1 MKLLD
6 KYILKKFFKTFI
18 FVVLLLNIIV
28 CIVDYTEKQDD
39 FLKHGLD
46 FGYVFSEYYV
56 NLFIHWVNTLSPLSI
71 FIAVVF
77 LTARLASHT
86 EIVAILSNGVSYQ
99 RFLAPY
105 FVGATIVGLVIFGL
119 LGWVVPNSSKTR
131 VAFEIKYL
139 KSPYYFNERDI
150 HYRVSDSTYLYVE
163 SYNNRIKRGY
173 RPTLETF
180 DGNKLLEKISANR
193 IQWDSTNQ
201 EWTFDKY
208 EKYIFNADGSQKY
221 SKGNSLK
228 MKLNLE
234 PKYFESKYA
243 LHETL
248 TNPELS
254 EYIEKEKSRGVGNL
268 GVYENALYERYAY
281 PFAIIILTLMGVCVS
296 SVKSRHGSGFLIAVG
311 FILAFV
317 YLLMVLMS
325 RAIAEADT
333 LSPFL
338 AAWLPNIIFFF
349 VTIYLY
355 LRVQK

>member
-6 KYILKKFFKTFI
+6 KYILTKFFKTFI

-28 CIVDYTEKQDD
+28 CVIDYTEKQDD
-39 FLKHGLD
+39 FLNHGLN

-77 LTARLASHT
+77 MTARLTSHT
-86 EIVAILSNGVSYQ
+86 EVIAVLSNGVSYP
-99 RFLAPY
+99 RFLLPY
-105 FVGATIVGLVIFGL
+105 IVGASIIGGIIFGL
-119 LGWVVPNSSKTR
+119 IGYVVPYSAKTR

-193 IQWDSTNQ
+193 IQWDSAKE

-208 EKYIFNADGSQKY
+208 EKYTFNVDGTQKFA
-221 SKGNSLK
+221 KGTSLTK
-228 MKLNLE
+228 KLNLD
-234 PKYFESKYA
+234 PKYFESKYN

-248 TNPELS
+248 TNTELS
-254 EYIEKEKSRGVGNL
+254 DFIQQERQRGVGNL
-268 GVYENALYERYAY
+268 GIYENALYERYAY
-281 PFAIIILTLMGVCVS
+281 PFAILLLTIMGVCVS
-296 SVKSRHGSGFLIAVG
+296 STKSRHGSGFQIAMG
-311 FILAFV
+311 FVLAFI
-317 YLLMVLMS
+317 YLLFVIMS
-325 RAIAEADT
+325 RAIAEAGT

-338 AAWLPNIIFFF
+338 AAWMPNIVFLF
-349 VTIYLY
+349 VTIGLY
-355 LRVQK
+355 FKAQK

>member
-28 CIVDYTEKQDD
+28 CVIDYTEKQDD
-39 FLKHGLD
+39 FLKHGLE
-46 FGYVFSEYYV
+46 FGYVFQEYYI

-77 LTARLASHT
+77 MTARLAAHS
-86 EIVAILSNGVSYQ
+86 EVIAVLSNGVSYP
-99 RFLAPY
+99 RFLLPY
-105 FVGATIVGLVIFGL
+105 VVGATIVGLLIFALVGY
-119 LGWVVPNSSKTR
+119 VVPYNAKTR

-150 HYRVSDSTYLYVE
+150 HYKVSDSTYLYVE

-193 IQWDSTNQ
+193 IQWDSAKQ
-201 EWTFDKY
+201 EWKFDKY
-208 EKYIFNADGSQKY
+208 EKYTFNPDGTQKFA
-221 SKGNSLK
+221 KGTSLTK
-228 MKLNLE
+228 KLNLD
-234 PKYFESKYA
+234 PKYFESKYN

-248 TNPELS
+248 TNTELS
-254 EYIEKEKSRGVGNL
+254 DYIEQEKSRGVANL

-281 PFAIIILTLMGVCVS
+281 PFAILLLTLMGVCVS
-296 SVKSRHGSGFLIAVG
+296 SVKSRHGSGYLIAMG
-311 FILAFV
+311 FVLAFV
-317 YLLMVLMS
+317 YLLMVIMS
-325 RAIAEADT
+325 RAIAEAET

-338 AAWLPNIIFFF
+338 AAWLPNIIFTF
-349 VTIYLY
+349 VTIGLY
-355 LRVQK
+355 FRVQK